1 MDINIY
7 IYIFAFIDIQID
19 RTLDW
24 LKMDLL
30 YFAHWEKGVVED
42 GEREQFPFW
51 FSIDVFLSMCAKVLK
66 F

>member
-1 MDINIY
+1 MIDIYIIYIYIYGYKYIY

-30 YFAHWEKGVVED
+30 YFAHWDKGVVGD
-42 GEREQFPFW
+42 GEREQLLF
-51 FSIDVFLSMCAKVLK
+51 
-66 F
+66 